1 MLNHNNKIVCND
13 HELVKVFNE
22 HYINIIEKSG
32 GEKPSNKIKEYS
44 FENDKQAIDIICNS
58 YKNHPSI
65 LKIRN
70 TYTITTKENS
80 NDNTI
85 FSFTSRDKISCLQK
99 LNPRKAIG
107 QDKIPLAL
115 IKMAAKPEYTFVNS
129 NKQ

>member
-85 FSFTSRDKISCLQK
+85 FSFISRDKLSYASR
-99 LNPRKAIG
+99 N
-107 QDKIPLAL
+107 
-115 IKMAAKPEYTFVNS
+115 
-129 NKQ
+129 